1 MVEKVILAFPDC
13 PSLVVITITPFA
25 ALLPHRAAADAPFK
39 TCTEAIS
46 AGLRSFNLDPK
57 LTAPELELPP
67 FTILVI
73 LLFNGDPSTIINGS
87 LLPKMV
93 FAPRIRILLPAP
105 GSPLDLVT
113 LKPAAFALN
122 ALAKVASPDL

>member
-1 MVEKVILAFPDC
+1 M
-13 PSLVVITITPFA
+13 VITITPFA
-25 ALLPHRAAADAPFK
+25 ALLPHRAAADAPFS
-39 TCTEAIS
+39 TCTDAMS
-46 AGLRSFNLDPK
+46 AGLISFNLDPK

-67 FTILVI
+67 LTILVI
-73 LLFNGDPSTIINGS
+73 LLFNGDPSTIISGS